1 MQSLIALLPFLL
13 LSVPAL
19 GSHHAGKRSNS
30 SRHRSLADDMTKRAS
45 SQAPAGG
52 FQTVGDSGVS
62 AQMMFVGTTNTV
74 YILDSEYSSVLLDS
88 GANDR
93 NRKQRHDS
101 HRTRWNHSRRLG
113 HIIRR
118 QHQHCYPH
126 VGHFQHL
133 LRWWIHTR

>member
-1 MQSLIALLPFLL
+1 MQSLIALLPILL
-13 LSVPAL
+13 LSAPAL

-74 YILDSEYSSVLLDS
+74 YILDSEFCFKLVVK
-88 GANDR
+88 R
-93 NRKQRHDS
+93 
-101 HRTRWNHSRRLG
+101 
-113 HIIRR
+113 
-118 QHQHCYPH
+118 C
-126 VGHFQHL
+126 
-133 LRWWIHTR
+133 